1 VRAGFQPFDL
11 GDVRVANRIVMGPMT
26 RSRAARS
33 GAPTGVMATYYAQRA
48 SAGLIVTE
56 GTQPSAVGQ
65 GYPNT
70 PGLHAPE
77 HVTGWRRVTDAV
89 HASGGVIFVQLMH
102 SGRISH
108 SSLLPDGVAPVGPSA
123 VAAQGSV
130 FTTAGM
136 RPLEV
141 PRELTAREIEATI
154 QDFADAAE
162 NAVRAGFDGVEVHAG
177 NGYLLHQFLATNA
190 NLRTDRWGG
199 PADGRIRLP
208 VEVTRAVARR
218 IGAGRVGFRISP
230 NNPYNDIREERYQET
245 YAELVDAL
253 TPLAIAYLHVA
264 ESGDRDLTARLRRR
278 WRGALILNPDSA
290 GRTKGLAE
298 LALIDDGLA
307 DLVSFGALFLANPD
321 LPRRLALGG
330 PFNEPNHATFYGGDA
345 RGYTDYPTLEEV
357 DPVGVQRRR

>member
-1 VRAGFQPFDL
+1 
-11 GDVRVANRIVMGPMT
+11 
-26 RSRAARS
+26 
-33 GAPTGVMATYYAQRA
+33 MATYYAQRA

-89 HASGGVIFVQLMH
+89 HESGGVIFVQLMH

-141 PRELTAREIEATI
+141 PRELTGGEIEATI

-190 NLRTDRWGG
+190 NLRADRWGG

-208 VEVTRAVARR
+208 VEVTQAVARR

-253 TPLAIAYLHVA
+253 SPPRDRLPPRGGVRRSRSHGPAATPLEGRTDTQPRQRRADQGPGRAGA
-264 ESGDRDLTARLRRR
+264 DRR
-278 WRGALILNPDSA
+278 WR
-290 GRTKGLAE
+290 RRHGL
-298 LALIDDGLA
+298 
-307 DLVSFGALFLANPD
+307 V
-321 LPRRLALGG
+321 RG
-330 PFNEPNHATFYGGDA
+330 PFSRQP
-345 RGYTDYPTLEEV
+345 
-357 DPVGVQRRR
+357 